1 MISLGVGLH
10 LQRGLL
16 SGAVA
21 ALTLVAASSG
31 AYAAENERIKEL
43 EGKLEQSLKIVDALA
58 DRVKQLETQA
68 KVKNAAPA
76 ESAKS
81 VAKAQNSDV
90 RVAALEQ
97 SVASLSE
104 SLSKQ
109 QGDTGLPIHGFL
121 DVGMG
126 GESPID
132 GRNFPASQR
141 NHARRGFNAGTLAI
155 YMTPQFGSRIK
166 TLMELAVEFSSD
178 GGQVLDLERGQIGY
192 LIADNTTLWG
202 GRFHTPF
209 GYWNTAFHHG
219 AQFQTTITRPRF
231 LEFEDKGGL
240 LPAHSVGA
248 WLNGAKA
255 AGDGKVTYDFYVA
268 NGDKIMAGDNA
279 NKVLDFNP
287 VSNDNNAMLAGF
299 NLGYQW
305 SNGLK
310 LGAHGF
316 RDQVT
321 TYAGTGSDTSTVLNR
336 SKVAMRAAWRRVVA
350 TTRR

>member
-1 MISLGVGLH
+1 MISIGVGLH

-31 AYAAENERIKEL
+31 ACAAENERIKEL

-81 VAKAQNSDV
+81 VAKAQDSDV

-109 QGDTGLPIHGFL
+109 PGDTGLPIHGFL

-132 GRNFPASQR
+132 ARNFPASQR

-166 TLMELAVEFSSD
+166 TLMELAVEFNSD
-178 GGQVLDLERGQIGY
+178 GGQVVDLERGQIGY

-305 SNGLK
+305 SNGQI
-310 LGAHGF
+310 GRAH
-316 RDQVT
+316 V
-321 TYAGTGSDTSTVLNR
+321 
-336 SKVAMRAAWRRVVA
+336 
-350 TTRR
+350 